1 MKVILTKKVPSLG
14 NIGEVANVSQGFGR
28 NFLFPNGLAVLADE
42 SNKKQLENE
51 KRRLAKKV
59 DEVRGHALVLKKQI
73 DDISLELVR
82 KVGPNGRLFGMVT
95 TAELAK
101 ILEEKGVHVEKRLIT
116 VSSPIKAL
124 GSYKASVK
132 LFSDVEG
139 TFKIKVVMDPE
150 QAKEIKER
158 EAEAIKA
165 KAKKKA
171 EKPLEEAVEE
181 KAPLTEDER
190 LRAEAEKIIS

>member
-51 KRRLAKKV
+51 KKRLAKKV
-59 DEVRGHALVLKKQI
+59 EEVRGHALVLKKQI
-73 DDISLELVR
+73 EDISIELVR

-95 TAELAK
+95 TAELSK
-101 ILEEKGVHVEKRLIT
+101 ILEEKGIHVEKRLIT

-124 GSYKASVK
+124 GNFKATVK

-150 QAKEIKER
+150 QAKEMKER

-171 EKPLEEAVEE
+171 EKPAEATEE
-181 KAPLTEDER
+181 KAPQTEEER
-190 LRAEAEKIIS
+190 LREEAEKIIG

>member
-28 NFLFPNGLAVLADE
+28 NFLFPNGLAVLADD

-51 KRRLAKKV
+51 KKRLAKKV
-59 DEVRGHALVLKKQI
+59 DEARGHALLLKKQI

-95 TAELAK
+95 TSELSK
-101 ILEEKGVHVEKRLIT
+101 ILEEKGVQIEKRLIA

-124 GSYKASVK
+124 GNFTANVK

-139 TFKIKVVMDPE
+139 TFKIKVTMDPE
-150 QAKEIKER
+150 QAKLMKEK

-165 KAKKKA
+165 KARKKTEQPA
-171 EKPLEEAVEE
+171 EGVTEE
-181 KAPLTEDER
+181 KAPQTEEER
-190 LRAEAEKIIS
+190 LREEAEKIIS

>member
-51 KRRLAKKV
+51 KKRLAKKV
-59 DEVRGHALVLKKQI
+59 EEVRGHALVLKKQI
-73 DDISLELVR
+73 EDISIELVR

-95 TAELAK
+95 TAELSK
-101 ILEEKGVHVEKRLIT
+101 ILEEKGIHVEKRLIM
-116 VSSPIKAL
+116 VSAPIKAL
-124 GSYKASVK
+124 GNFKATVK

-150 QAKEIKER
+150 QAKEMKER

-171 EKPLEEAVEE
+171 EKPVETTEE
-181 KAPLTEDER
+181 KAPQTEEER
-190 LRAEAEKIIS
+190 LREEAEKIIG

>member
-59 DEVRGHALVLKKQI
+59 EEVRNHAITLKKQI
-73 DDISLELVR
+73 EDISIELVR

-95 TAELAK
+95 TSELAK
-101 ILEEKGVHVEKRLIT
+101 ILDEKGVHVEKRLIL

-124 GSYKASVK
+124 GNFKATVK
-132 LFSDVEG
+132 LFSDVEA

-150 QAKEIKER
+150 QAKEMKER

-171 EKPLEEAVEE
+171 EKPAETTEE
-181 KAPLTEDER
+181 KAPQTEEER
-190 LRAEAEKIIS
+190 LREEAEKIIG

>member
-51 KRRLAKKV
+51 KKRLAKKMN
-59 DEVRGHALVLKKQI
+59 EVRDQALAQKKQI
-73 DDISLELVR
+73 DEISFELVR
-82 KVGPNGRLFGMVT
+82 RVGPNGKLFGMIT
-95 TAELAK
+95 TSELAK
-101 ILEEKGVHVEKRLIT
+101 ILDEKGVHVEKRLIT
-116 VSSPIKAL
+116 LSSPIKAL
-124 GSYKASVK
+124 GSYKGTVK

-139 TFKIKVVMDPE
+139 TFKIKVVMDPD
-150 QAKEIKER
+150 QAKEMKEK

-171 EKPLEEAVEE
+171 EKPAESPEE
-181 KAPLTEDER
+181 KAPQTEEER
-190 LRAEAEKIIS
+190 LREEAEKIIS

>member
-51 KRRLAKKV
+51 KKRLAKKV
-59 DEVRGHALVLKKQI
+59 EEVRGHALVLKKQI
-73 DDISLELVR
+73 EDISIELVR

-95 TAELAK
+95 TAELSK
-101 ILEEKGVHVEKRLIT
+101 ILEEKGIHVEKRLIT
-116 VSSPIKAL
+116 VSVPIKAL
-124 GSYKASVK
+124 GNFKATVK

-150 QAKEIKER
+150 QAKEMKER

-171 EKPLEEAVEE
+171 EKPVEATEE
-181 KAPLTEDER
+181 KAPQTEEER
-190 LRAEAEKIIS
+190 LREEAEKIIG

>member
-51 KRRLAKKV
+51 KKRLAKKMN
-59 DEVRGHALVLKKQI
+59 EVRDQALAQKKQI
-73 DDISLELVR
+73 DEISFELVR
-82 KVGPNGRLFGMVT
+82 RVGPNGKLFGMIT
-95 TAELAK
+95 TSELAK
-101 ILEEKGVHVEKRLIT
+101 NLEEKGVHVEKRLIT
-116 VSSPIKAL
+116 LSSPIKSL
-124 GSYKASVK
+124 GSYKGMVK

-139 TFKIKVVMDPE
+139 VFKIKVVMDPE
-150 QAKEIKER
+150 QAKEMKEK

-171 EKPLEEAVEE
+171 EKPVESTEE
-181 KAPLTEDER
+181 KAPQTEEER
-190 LRAEAEKIIS
+190 LREEAERIIS

>member
-28 NFLFPNGLAVLADE
+28 NFLFPNGLAVLADD

-51 KRRLAKKV
+51 KKRLAKKV
-59 DEVRGHALVLKKQI
+59 DEARGHALLLKKQI
-73 DDISLELVR
+73 DDISIELVR

-95 TAELAK
+95 TSELSK
-101 ILEEKGVHVEKRLIT
+101 ILEEKGVQVEKRLII

-124 GSYKASVK
+124 GNFTATVK

-139 TFKIKVVMDPE
+139 TFKIKVTMDPE
-150 QAKEIKER
+150 QAKLMKEK

-165 KAKKKA
+165 KARKKA
-171 EKPLEEAVEE
+171 EQPAEGVTEE
-181 KAPLTEDER
+181 KAPQTEEER
-190 LRAEAEKIIS
+190 LREEAEKIIS

>member
-59 DEVRGHALVLKKQI
+59 EEVRSHALTLKKQI
-73 DDISLELVR
+73 EDISIELVR

-95 TAELAK
+95 TSELAK
-101 ILEEKGVHVEKRLIT
+101 ILDEKGIHVEKRLIL
-116 VSSPIKAL
+116 VSTPIKAL
-124 GSYKASVK
+124 GNFKATVK
-132 LFSDVEG
+132 LFSDVEA

-150 QAKEIKER
+150 QAKEMKEK

-171 EKPLEEAVEE
+171 EKPAETTEE
-181 KAPLTEDER
+181 KAPQTEEER
-190 LRAEAEKIIS
+190 LREEAEKIIG

>member
-51 KRRLAKKV
+51 KKRLAKKV
-59 DEVRGHALVLKKQI
+59 EEVRGHALVLKKQI
-73 DDISLELVR
+73 EDISIELVR

-95 TAELAK
+95 TAELSK
-101 ILEEKGVHVEKRLIT
+101 ILEEKGIHVEKRLIM
-116 VSSPIKAL
+116 VSAPIKAL
-124 GSYKASVK
+124 GNFKATVK

-150 QAKEIKER
+150 QAKEMKER

-171 EKPLEEAVEE
+171 EKPVEATEE
-181 KAPLTEDER
+181 KAPQTEEER
-190 LRAEAEKIIS
+190 LREEAEKIIG